1 MSAVSPRE
9 IGQTLLQG
17 LFRVFDLWSHDVRQA
32 FEAAHDG
39 GIDKWCH
46 SVQEQ
51 KWCMLIEESKK
62 NQNASLLLVFEW
74 ILQVLL
80 FFTSMHRNTLPLP
93 PPRAGMGFYS
103 FMRVTQMF
111 KGYTGRYSGQQKD
124 MPTVCRRCKQSGEEV
139 DLSHPKR
146 AKACRH
152 SHHFSRSGAVCRSP
166 GANRFKLPL
175 YWDMPRLQEIKRH
188 QRKQHAK
195 VHGLHQC

>member
-103 FMRVTQMF
+103 FMGGHRCSNGTQEGIQGNRKISRQYVVDANSPEKKSTCHAQ
-111 KGYTGRYSGQQKD
+111 KGPKPADIHITSPD
-124 MPTVCRRCKQSGEEV
+124 LAPSVDHPALTV
-139 DLSHPKR
+139 
-146 AKACRH
+146 
-152 SHHFSRSGAVCRSP
+152 
-166 GANRFKLPL
+166 
-175 YWDMPRLQEIKRH
+175 
-188 QRKQHAK
+188 
-195 VHGLHQC
+195 